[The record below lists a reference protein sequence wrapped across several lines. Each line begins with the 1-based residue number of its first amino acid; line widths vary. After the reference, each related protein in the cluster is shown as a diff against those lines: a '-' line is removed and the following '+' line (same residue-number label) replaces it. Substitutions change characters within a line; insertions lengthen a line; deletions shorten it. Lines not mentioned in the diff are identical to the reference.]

1 VNAFRKSSQRLLPQA
16 YVPSEGYDLYPAR
29 PIADDAI
36 ETGYAAL
43 ARQLARHRTL
53 IIDGYVGALWEH
65 FRARLD
71 EAFAASGKAVR
82 WIDVRAALKPE
93 ADIDAL
99 IAPFLGGNDPLFGT
113 RFTGN
118 LRDFFDADALKRL
131 RPDTTADISILYGTG
146 AALAGWDGPL
156 VYLDVPK
163 NEIQYRVRAE
173 SIANLGANAP
183 ADSKAMYKR
192 FYFVDW
198 VACNRHKADLL
209 PRIDWI
215 VDEQNPDLP
224 TFMRGDVLRTALADM
239 SRDAFRVRPWFEPGP
254 WGGQWLKQHIQQLPQ
269 DVPNYAWSFE
279 MIAPEQGII
288 FRSGDRL
295 LEVSFDTLMDYD
307 RQAVLG
313 SFAARFGD
321 EFPIRFDFLDT
332 FDGGNLSVQ
341 CHPRLAYIREQFGE
355 SITQDETYYI
365 LDCELGAQVYLGFC
379 EDIQPAE
386 FRTALETSFA
396 QKTPL
401 DVERYVNI
409 EPAHTGDLF
418 LIPNGTIHCSGVN
431 NLVLEISATPYIFTF
446 KMYDWLRLDLEGNP
460 RPLNIDRAFANLDF
474 SRKGARV
481 RETLVSHP
489 VTLDEGE
496 GWRTIH
502 LPTHPEHFYDV
513 YRLEFTSEAEM
524 QTNGSPHLLML
535 VAGQS
540 VAVQTAHGGEQ
551 IYHFAETVIIP
562 AAAEEYRLHNL
573 GEGEA
578 KVIVAFLKPE
588 AAS

>member
-1 VNAFRKSSQRLLPQA
+1 
-16 YVPSEGYDLYPAR
+16 LYPAR

-43 ARQLARHRTL
+43 AKQLASYRTL
-53 IIDGYVGALWEH
+53 TIDGYVGVLWEN
-65 FRARLD
+65 FRAKLG
-71 EAFAASGKAVR
+71 EALAANEQSAH
-82 WIDVRAALKPE
+82 WIDVGAALKPE
-93 ADIDAL
+93 GEVNAL
-99 IAPFLGGNDPLFGT
+99 IGPFLGGDDPLFGT
-113 RFTGN
+113 CFTGE
-118 LRDFFDADALKRL
+118 LRDFFDPDALEKL
-131 RPDTTADISILYGTG
+131 QPNAAADISIVYGTG
-146 AALAGWDGPL
+146 AALAGWDGAL
-156 VYLDVPK
+156 LYLDVPK
-163 NEIQYRVRAE
+163 NEIQYRSRAG
-173 SIANLGANAP
+173 SIVNLGAKAP
-183 ADSKAMYKR
+183 ADPKAMYKR

-198 VACNRHKADLL
+198 VACNRHKATLL
-209 PRIDWI
+209 PGIDWI
-215 VDEQNPDLP
+215 VDEQNPDSP
-224 TFMRGDVLRTALADM
+224 TFMRGGALRAALADM

-254 WGGQWLKQHIQQLPQ
+254 WGGQWLKQHIAQLPQ

-279 MIAPEQGII
+279 MIAPEQGIL
-288 FRSGDRL
+288 FRGGDRL
-295 LEVSFDTLMDYD
+295 LEIPFDTLLYHD
-307 RQAVLG
+307 REAVLG
-313 SFAARFGD
+313 RFAERFGD

-341 CHPRLAYIREQFGE
+341 CHPRLDYIREQFGE
-355 SITQDETYYI
+355 RITQDETYYI
-365 LDCELGAQVYLGFC
+365 MDCEPGAQVYLGFC
-379 EDIQPAE
+379 DDIQPDA
-386 FRTALETSFA
+386 FRRALETSFA

-401 DVERYVNI
+401 DVERYVNV

-489 VTLDEGE
+489 ATLNEGD
-496 GWRTIH
+496 GWRTVH
-502 LPTHPEHFYDV
+502 LPTHPDHFYDV
-513 YRLEFTSEAEM
+513 YRLEFTGEMEM

-540 VAVQTAHGGEQ
+540 ITVQTAHGSEQ
-551 IYHFAETVIIP
+551 VYRFAETVIIP
-562 AAAEEYRLHNL
+562 AAAERYRLRNL

-578 KVIVAFLKPE
+578 KVVVAFLKPE
-588 AAS
+588 PAS